1 MSLNENVR
9 KIRLLKGLSQ
19 ENMAEHLGLS
29 QSQYNRME
37 TGMQTITE
45 ERLVKLAEL
54 LNLEVEV
61 LKEFDKIPFLVNNV
75 DNQHGGNNGFNV
87 SYALSVQ
94 EKEQY
99 EARIK
104 YLEEEIQFLRRLLEK
119 QKLE

>member
-1 MSLNENVR
+1 MSLNENLR

-29 QSQYNRME
+29 QSHYNRME

-45 ERLVKLAEL
+45 DRLVKLAEL
-54 LNLEVEV
+54 LNVEVEV
-61 LKEFDKIPFLVNNV
+61 LREFDKMPLLINNI
-75 DNQHGGNNGFNV
+75 DNQHGGNNGYNV

-119 QKLE
+119 QKQG